1 MIKNLLHE
9 FNWEILIVWCR
20 VVLLVVFV
28 MLLEVGKMDGFE
40 NYIQEVNRQI

>member
-9 FNWEILIVWCR
+9 FNWEILIVWYR
-20 VVLLVVFV
+20 VVLAVVFV

-40 NYIQEVNRQI
+40 NYIQEINRQI